1 LFLNPMEK
9 KDCIEDQLAC
19 MIGYRGK
26 TICVL
31 PSEKILNVLGKKYT
45 ILIIALLGNQ
55 DKVNFNEILKKTGY
69 PRPNLLSQRLKEL
82 EELDLIKKKIIT
94 EKAPISTIYMLTKKG
109 KKLRSLLLPLLAW
122 VELNSRNTLKK

>member
-1 LFLNPMEK
+1 MEK

-55 DKVNFNEILKKTGY
+55 DKVNFNEILKKTGF

-82 EELDLIKKKIIT
+82 EELDLIKKKIIK

>member
-1 LFLNPMEK
+1 MEK

-45 ILIIALLGNQ
+45 ILVIALLGNQ
-55 DKVNFNEILKKTGY
+55 DKVNFNEILKKTGS

>member
-1 LFLNPMEK
+1 MEK

-55 DKVNFNEILKKTGY
+55 DKVNFNEILKKTGR

>member
-1 LFLNPMEK
+1 MEK

-19 MIGYRGK
+19 MIEYRGK

-55 DKVNFNEILKKTGY
+55 DKVNFNEILKKTGF

>member
-1 LFLNPMEK
+1 MEK

-55 DKVNFNEILKKTGY
+55 DKVNFNEILKKTGF

-109 KKLRSLLLPLLAW
+109 K
-122 VELNSRNTLKK
+122 